1 MPARVVRIYSNMT
14 AFTNKRI
21 LLGISGGIA
30 AYKSPDI
37 VRRLREKGF
46 EVRVAM
52 TRAAREFIT
61 PLTLQAVSGK
71 PVHTHLLDAG
81 AEAAM
86 GHIELARWADTVLI
100 APATADCLAK
110 LAHGIAD
117 DLLSTLCLATAAP
130 IVVAPAMN
138 RQMWEAQATRENV
151 AVLTARG
158 VAFLGPG
165 DGSQACGEVG
175 PGRMLEPADISAF
188 IAARYNSDRLLGLS
202 VLVTA
207 GATREALDPVRFIS
221 NQSSGKMG
229 YAVADA
235 AAEAGARVTLV
246 SGPTSLDA
254 PFGVERIYVTSAKEM
269 LDAVMQRIRD
279 SQIFIGAAAVSDYAP
294 KDYAEQKLKKSRDS
308 MSIALV
314 KTRDILADVAALDNA
329 PFTVGF
335 AAETNDVE
343 TYAKEKLSRK
353 LLDMIAANRVGVPG
367 SGFGSDDN
375 TLTVYW
381 SDGAE
386 RLELAP
392 KLQIARRLIGIV
404 ADRYREKHSAQNP

>member
-1 MPARVVRIYSNMT
+1 MT
-14 AFTNKRI
+14 ESSNKRI
-21 LLGISGGIA
+21 LLGVSGGIA

-37 VRRLREKGF
+37 VRRLRERGF

-52 TRAAREFIT
+52 TRAACEFIT

-71 PVHTHLLDAG
+71 PVHTHLLDAS

-100 APATADCLAK
+100 APASADCLAK

-117 DLLSTLCLATAAP
+117 DLLSTMCLATSAP

-138 RQMWEAQATRENV
+138 RQMWDAKATRENV
-151 AVLTARG
+151 ALLSTRG
-158 VAFLGPG
+158 VTFLGPG

-175 PGRMLEPADISAF
+175 PGRMLEPADITAL
-188 IAARYNSDRLLGLS
+188 IAARYNSDKLRGLS
-202 VLVTA
+202 VMVTA

-221 NQSSGKMG
+221 NLSSGKMG

-235 AAEAGARVTLV
+235 AAEAGARVILV
-246 SGPTSLDA
+246 SGPTSLET
-254 PFGVERIYVTSAKEM
+254 PFGVERVCVSSAGEM
-269 LDAVMQRIRD
+269 FDAVMQRVRD
-279 SQIFIGAAAVSDYAP
+279 SQIFIGAAAVSDYTP
-294 KDYAEQKLKKSRDS
+294 KHYADRKLKKSDDT
-308 MSIALV
+308 MTITLV
-314 KTRDILADVAALDNA
+314 KTRDILAEVAAMDHA

-343 TYAKEKLSRK
+343 TYAKDKLSRK
-353 LLDMIAANRVGVPG
+353 SLDMIAANRVGVPG

-375 TLTVYW
+375 ALSVYW
-381 SDGAE
+381 TGGTE
-386 RLELAP
+386 ELGLAP
-392 KLQIARRLIGIV
+392 KRHLARRLIGIV
-404 ADRYREKHSAQNP
+404 ADRYREKHPTKDS

>member
-1 MPARVVRIYSNMT
+1 MT
-14 AFTNKRI
+14 ESSNKRI

-37 VRRLREKGF
+37 VRRLRERGF

-52 TRAAREFIT
+52 TRAACEFIT

-71 PVHTHLLDAG
+71 PVHTHLLDAS

-100 APATADCLAK
+100 APASADCLAK

-117 DLLSTLCLATAAP
+117 DLLSTMCLATSAP

-138 RQMWEAQATRENV
+138 RQMWDAKATRENV
-151 AVLTARG
+151 ALLSARG
-158 VAFLGPG
+158 VTFLGPG

-175 PGRMLEPADISAF
+175 PGRMLEPADITAL
-188 IAARYNSDRLLGLS
+188 IAARYNSDKLRGLS
-202 VLVTA
+202 VMVTA

-221 NQSSGKMG
+221 NLSSGKMG

-235 AAEAGARVTLV
+235 AAEAGARVILV
-246 SGPTSLDA
+246 SGPTSLET
-254 PFGVERIYVTSAKEM
+254 PFGVERVCVSSAGEM
-269 LDAVMQRIRD
+269 FDAVMQRVRD
-279 SQIFIGAAAVSDYAP
+279 SQIFIGAAAVSDYTP
-294 KDYAEQKLKKSRDS
+294 KHYADRKLKKSDDT
-308 MSIALV
+308 MTITLV
-314 KTRDILADVAALDNA
+314 KTRDILAEVAAMDHA

-343 TYAKEKLSRK
+343 TYAKDKLSRK
-353 LLDMIAANRVGVPG
+353 SLDMIAANRVGVPG

-375 TLTVYW
+375 ALSVYW
-381 SDGAE
+381 TGGTE
-386 RLELAP
+386 ELGLAP
-392 KLQIARRLIGIV
+392 KRHLARRLIGIV
-404 ADRYREKHSAQNP
+404 ADRYREKHPAQDS

>member
-1 MPARVVRIYSNMT
+1 MSAS
-14 AFTNKRI
+14 TNKRI

-52 TRAAREFIT
+52 TRAACAFIT

-100 APATADCLAK
+100 APATADLLAK

-117 DLLSTLCLATAAP
+117 DLLSTVCLATAAP

-151 AVLTARG
+151 AALTARG

-175 PGRMLEPADISAF
+175 PGRMLEPADISAL
-188 IAARYNSDRLLGLS
+188 IAARYNSDRLQGLS

-221 NQSSGKMG
+221 NHSSGKMG

-254 PFGVERIYVTSAKEM
+254 PFGVERICVTSAEEM

-294 KDYAEQKLKKSRDS
+294 KEYAEQKLKKSEES
-308 MSIALV
+308 MSITLV

-335 AAETNDVE
+335 AAETTDVE

-353 LLDMIAANRVGVPG
+353 SLDMIAANRVGVPG

-392 KLQIARRLIGIV
+392 KLQIARRLVGIV

>member
-1 MPARVVRIYSNMT
+1 MT